1 MTVKDWDLEEGTD
14 CKGIWGVMKI
24 FDILTVVVITQLGT
38 FVKTHQTVH
47 LERVNFTVYKL
58 YFNKSD
64 FKIFL
69 KYFLY
74 TSKVRGS
81 CFLKN
86 FEKRYIQLY

>member
-58 YFNKSD
+58 YLNF
-64 FKIFL
+64 FKDEKINISLNIL
-69 KYFLY
+69 KMK
-74 TSKVRGS
+74 KVNIS
-81 CFLKN
+81 LLAIN
-86 FEKRYIQLY
+86 SVLLI